1 MSSNQL
7 LHDQVDRYK
16 QIIHSPLTLI
26 VILLLT
32 KIKARTKIQIH
43 KVA

>member
-7 LHDQVDRYK
+7 LNDQVDRYE

-26 VILLLT
+26 IILLLT
-32 KIKARTKIQIH
+32 KIKATTKNQIH